1 MTVSE
6 MRTLAPPLF
15 HAAARTDPGRVRANN
30 EDVPLFDP
38 ARGIFGVIDG
48 MGGEAAGEVAA
59 AIARDVILQRLARPV
74 GTPAERVREAI
85 AIANNEIFSRAQ
97 ESPELNGMACVIT
110 LGLAADGRLVVGH
123 VGDSRLYKL
132 RGGTLRKLTPDHS
145 PVGEREDAGE
155 LSEADAMRHPRRH
168 EVFRDVGTIHRDKD
182 EAEFVDVID
191 EPLESDAAILVCS
204 DGLSDMV
211 PSGVV
216 TRIVRQHAGNP
227 AAVVEALVAA
237 ANEAGGKDNVTV
249 VYAEGAEYVAS
260 LNGGSPRGS
269 AAAPAPPVPNGAP
282 AQPKPAGGVSRAA
295 RGIVRSRTTWFVT
308 GVVLGVLGAL
318 ALMFYVA
325 RTQVQAPVTRVV
337 STDGSG
343 GFLRIADGLAAA
355 RPGDTVRVEPGEYPE
370 FLVVPEG
377 VDLVARLPG
386 TVTISRPV
394 GLDPAMPGIVAD
406 GGRPTRIS
414 GVHVTSVPELPGAA
428 GVRIGGTGVTL
439 DLVRISGAVGHAI
452 ALTPGASVALQGS
465 RVEVPGAVI
474 AVPDGAQASFSN
486 NIFVRSGGSAE
497 PPISAGPA
505 ARLTLTGNVFTGFS
519 PEIVRGVGDARRRE
533 LLAGNLV
540 VPPPAPQAP
549 PRRAPARGRQ

>member
-1 MTVSE
+1 M
-6 MRTLAPPLF
+6 L
-15 HAAARTDPGRVRANN
+15 HAAARTDPGRVRSNN
-30 EDVPLFDP
+30 EDLPLIDP

-97 ESPELNGMACVIT
+97 ESAELNGMACVIT
-110 LGLAADGRLVVGH
+110 LALVADGRLVVGH

-132 RGGTLRKLTPDHS
+132 RGGALRKLTPDHS

-155 LSEADAMRHPRRH
+155 LTEADAMRHPRRH

-191 EPLESDAAILVCS
+191 EPLEHDAAILVCS
-204 DGLSDMV
+204 DGLSDML
-211 PSGVV
+211 PSAMI
-216 TRIVRQHAGNP
+216 TRIAKQHAGSP

-237 ANEAGGKDNVTV
+237 ANDAGGKDNVTV
-249 VYAEGAEYVAS
+249 VYAEGAAYAAS
-260 LNGGSPRGS
+260 INGGGARG
-269 AAAPAPPVPNGAP
+269 AAAPPPPTPLPGAP
-282 AQPKPAGGVSRAA
+282 LHGKPVGWLSRATRA
-295 RGIVRSRTTWFVT
+295 VVRSRTTWFIT
-308 GVVLGVLGAL
+308 GTLLGVLGAL
-318 ALMFYVA
+318 GLMFYVA
-325 RTQVQAPVTRVV
+325 KTQVQAPVTHVV

-394 GLDPAMPGIVAD
+394 GLDPSMPGIIA
-406 GGRPTRIS
+406 GGTRPTRIS
-414 GVHVTSVPELPGAA
+414 GVHVTSMPELPGSA
-428 GVRIGGTGVTL
+428 GISVGGDGVTL

-452 ALTPGASVALQGS
+452 ALTPGSSVTLQGS
-465 RVEVPGAVI
+465 RVDVPGAVI

-486 NIFVRSGGSAE
+486 NIFVRSGRSAE

-505 ARLTLTGNVFTGFS
+505 ARLTLTGNVFTGFA
-519 PEIVRGVGDARRRE
+519 PEIVGGVGEARRKE
-533 LLAGNLV
+533 LLESNLV
-540 VPPPAPQAP
+540 VPPPAA